1 MQDPA
6 HSQPAADT
14 DDLLDGLSRPQKA
27 VAGRHLWDEAGSTL
41 FDRICDSPGY
51 YPTRRETDLLRRE
64 AGAIAR
70 LVGPGATLVEFGS
83 GASHKIRI
91 LLDTLQAPRRYLAI
105 DISGAFLA
113 AACARIDADYPGL
126 EVVPLCADY
135 SRAVRLP
142 ERPDNGPVLG
152 FCPGLSM
159 GNLTA
164 DAMVECLARA
174 RESLSP
180 GWFLLTADGTRD
192 PAELQR
198 AYADPDGLMAA
209 FHLNLLARLS
219 RERDADLDPAAFRH
233 EARVLDHPPRVEAHL
248 VARRAAG
255 FRVSGRDVAFAEG
268 ESIHTDT
275 SFKYGPDELA
285 ALAARAGWQ
294 PVRSWTS
301 ASVCLQLLRS

>member
-1 MQDPA
+1 MPDSADALPEPA
-6 HSQPAADT
+6 PG
-14 DDLLDGLSRPQKA
+14 DLLDGLLLRQKA
-27 VAGRHLWDEAGSTL
+27 IAGRHLWDEAGSTL
-41 FDRICDSPGY
+41 FDCICDSPGY
-51 YPTRRETDLLRRE
+51 YPTRRETELLRRE
-64 AGAIAR
+64 ADAIAR
-70 LVGPGATLVEFGS
+70 LVGPDATLVEFGS

-91 LLDTLQAPRRYLAI
+91 LLDTLHAPRRYVAI

-113 AACARIDADYPGL
+113 AACARIEADYPEL
-126 EVVPLCADY
+126 EVVPVCADY

-142 ERPDNGPVLG
+142 AWPEGGPVLG

-164 DAMVECLARA
+164 DAMVDCLARA

-198 AYADPDGLMAA
+198 AYADPEGLMAA
-209 FHLNLLARLS
+209 FHLNLLARLA
-219 RERDADLDPAAFRH
+219 REHDADLDPAAFRH

-255 FRVSGRDVAFAEG
+255 FRVCGRDIAFSEG

-285 ALAARAGWQ
+285 ALSTRAGWQ
-294 PVRSWTS
+294 PVRGWTS
-301 ASVCLQLLRS
+301 GAVCLQLLRS